1 MTDRAM
7 NPGDATAPGAA
18 TNTWPARGTDHRT
31 AAEADAGSPAAGPP
45 VVPPRPRPGSTARD
59 LVASTRAELLRLRK
73 WPAFW
78 IVLGTWILL
87 NLTFAYLFNYL
98 AYTSGSDSRM
108 SNGQPREVLLRQL
121 LPAAVPEVFTQGMAM
136 FGGALM
142 LVLGALAIGSGYG
155 WGSWKTVLTQGPSR
169 VSVLGGVIVALALT
183 VIVLVLTAFV
193 VDTGVAALIA
203 ATRGESL
210 ALPSAGRALLGIASG
225 TAILGMWTV
234 AGALI
239 GAIARGPALAVGL
252 GLVWVLVV
260 ENLLRGV
267 AAIFD
272 PIRPLTDHLPG
283 TAAGSLAGSLRVDSG
298 PATPGVLDILSRGES
313 LALLALYITAFA
325 VGTTWLIRRRD
336 LV

>member
-1 MTDRAM
+1 MTGM
-7 NPGDATAPGAA
+7 I
-18 TNTWPARGTDHRT
+18 
-31 AAEADAGSPAAGPP
+31 
-45 VVPPRPRPGSTARD
+45 RD
-59 LVASTRAELLRLRK
+59 LIASTKAEMLRLRK

-98 AYTSGSDSRM
+98 AYTSGESSRM
-108 SNGQPREVLLRQL
+108 SNGLPREVLLQQL

-142 LVLGALAIGSGYG
+142 LILGALTVGSGYG
-155 WGSWKTVLTQGPSR
+155 WGTWKTVFTQRPSR
-169 VSVLGGVIVALALT
+169 VQAVSAVVVSLAAMVVALVCA
-183 VIVLVLTAFV
+183 AFV
-193 VDTGVAALIA
+193 VDIAVAALIA
-203 ATRGESL
+203 ASQSQ
-210 ALPSAGRALLGIASG
+210 ALTAPALDRSLLGILTG
-225 TAILGMWTV
+225 VAILGMWTL

-267 AAIFD
+267 AGIFA
-272 PIRPLTDHLPG
+272 PIEVVTDHLPG
-283 TAAGSLAGSLRVDSG
+283 TAAGSLAGAMRTVDG
-298 PATPGVLDILSRGES
+298 PATPGVLHVLSRTES
-313 LALLALYITAFA
+313 LLVLAAYLVLFA
-325 VGTTWLIRRRD
+325 VGTIWLIRRRD

>member
-1 MTDRAM
+1 MTGMAI
-7 NPGDATAPGAA
+7 
-18 TNTWPARGTDHRT
+18 
-31 AAEADAGSPAAGPP
+31 
-45 VVPPRPRPGSTARD
+45 RD
-59 LVASTRAELLRLRK
+59 LIASAKAEMLRLRK

-98 AYTSGSDSRM
+98 AYTSGESSRM
-108 SNGQPREVLLRQL
+108 SNGLPREVLLQQM

-142 LVLGALAIGSGYG
+142 LILGALTVGSGYG
-155 WGSWKTVLTQGPSR
+155 WGTWKTVFTQGPSR
-169 VSVLGGVIVALALT
+169 VQAVAAVVVSLAAVVVALVCA
-183 VIVLVLTAFV
+183 AFV
-193 VDTGVAALIA
+193 ADIAVAALIA
-203 ATRGESL
+203 ASQSQ
-210 ALPSAGRALLGIASG
+210 ALTVPALDRSLLGILTG
-225 TAILGMWTV
+225 VAILGMWTL

-267 AAIFD
+267 AGIFA
-272 PIRPLTDHLPG
+272 PIEVVTDHLPG
-283 TAAGSLAGSLRVDSG
+283 TAAGSLAGAMRTVDG
-298 PATPGVLDILSRGES
+298 PATPGVLDVLSRTES
-313 LALLALYITAFA
+313 LVVLAAYLALFA
-325 VGTTWLIRRRD
+325 VGTIWLIRRRD

>member
-1 MTDRAM
+1 MTD
-7 NPGDATAPGAA
+7 
-18 TNTWPARGTDHRT
+18 
-31 AAEADAGSPAAGPP
+31 
-45 VVPPRPRPGSTARD
+45 
-59 LVASTRAELLRLRK
+59 LLASTRAEVLRLRK

-98 AYTSGSDSRM
+98 AYTSGTSTRM
-108 SNGQPREVLLRQL
+108 SNGQPRDVLLQQM

-142 LVLGALAIGSGYG
+142 LVLGALAVGSGYG
-155 WGSWKTVLTQGPSR
+155 WGTWKTVLSQGPSR
-169 VSVLGGVIVALALT
+169 SAAVGGVVLSLAAT
-183 VIVLVLTAFV
+183 VVTLVLVAFV

-203 ATRGESL
+203 STQGQSL
-210 ALPSAGRALLGIASG
+210 ALPSVGRMLLGIVSG
-225 TAILGMWTV
+225 TAILGMWTL

-267 AAIFD
+267 AGIFT
-272 PIRPLTDHLPG
+272 PIRALTDHLPG
-283 TAAGSLAGSLRVDSG
+283 TAAGSLAGSLRTTTG
-298 PATPGVLDILSRGES
+298 PATPGVLDILTRDQS
-313 LALLALYITAFA
+313 LLILAAYIVLFVA
-325 VGTTWLIRRRD
+325 GTVWLIHRRD
-336 LV
+336 MV